1 MANKL
6 ILEKKAQVVE
16 EITSK
21 LKNSAGV
28 VFVDYRGLTDEEITA
43 LRRSL
48 RENNADV
55 KVYKN
60 TLTKRALDSLNIS
73 LDECV
78 EGPSALVYSEDAVA
92 PIKVVTNFAKEHEAL
107 SVKGGIVDGKV
118 SSLEE
123 LAKLATIPSR
133 DGLLTMLA
141 GGMIGIARDLSIALN
156 LYAEQKEK
164 KKKKK

>member
-6 ILEKKAQVVE
+6 ILEKKAQIVD

-28 VFVDYRGLTDEEITA
+28 VFVDYRGLTDEELTS
-43 LRRSL
+43 LRKNL

-92 PIKVVTNFAKEHEAL
+92 PIKVVTNFAKDHEAL

-156 LYAEQKEK
+156 LYAEQKEN
-164 KKKKK
+164 

>member
-6 ILEKKAQVVE
+6 IIEKKAQTVE
-16 EITSK
+16 EIASK
-21 LKNSAGV
+21 IKDSAGV
-28 VFVDYRGLTDEEITA
+28 VFVDYRGLTDEEITS

-48 RENNADV
+48 RKNSADM

-73 LDECV
+73 MDECV
-78 EGPSALVYSEDAVA
+78 LGPSALVYSTDAVA
-92 PIKVVTNFAKEHEAL
+92 PIKTVTNFAKEHSAL

-123 LAKLATIPSR
+123 LAQLATIPSR

-141 GGMIGIARDLSIALN
+141 GGMIGIVKDLSIALN
-156 LYAEQKEK
+156 LYSEQKEN
-164 KKKKK
+164 

>member
-6 ILEKKAQVVE
+6 ILEKKAKTVD
-16 EITSK
+16 EITEK

-28 VFVDYRGLTDEEITA
+28 VFIDYRGLTDEELTT

-48 RENNADV
+48 RENSADV

-60 TLTKRALDSLNIS
+60 TLTKRALDSLNLT

-78 EGPSALVYSEDAVA
+78 EGTSALVYSEDAVA
-92 PIKVVTNFAKEHEAL
+92 PIKVVTNFAKDHEAL
-107 SVKGGIVDGKV
+107 SIKGGIVDGKV

-133 DGLLTMLA
+133 EGLLTMLA
-141 GGMIGIARDLSIALN
+141 GGMIGIAKDLSIALN
-156 LYAEQKEK
+156 LYAEQKEN
-164 KKKKK
+164 

>member
-6 ILEKKAQVVE
+6 ILEKKAQIVD

-28 VFVDYRGLTDEEITA
+28 VFVDYRGLTDEEITS

-60 TLTKRALDSLNIS
+60 TLTKRALDSLNLT

-92 PIKVVTNFAKEHEAL
+92 PIKVVTNFAKDHEAL

-156 LYAEQKEK
+156 LYAEQKEN
-164 KKKKK
+164 

>member
-92 PIKVVTNFAKEHEAL
+92 PIKVVTNFAKDHEAL

-141 GGMIGIARDLSIALN
+141 GCMIGIARDLSIALN
-156 LYAEQKEK
+156 LYAEQKEN
-164 KKKKK
+164 

>member
-6 ILEKKAQVVE
+6 IIEKKAQTVE
-16 EITSK
+16 EIASK
-21 LKNSAGV
+21 IKDSAGV
-28 VFVDYRGLTDEEITA
+28 VFVDYRGLTDEEITS
-43 LRRSL
+43 LRRNL
-48 RENNADV
+48 RKNSADM

-73 LDECV
+73 MDECV
-78 EGPSALVYSEDAVA
+78 LGPSALVYSTDAVA
-92 PIKVVTNFAKEHEAL
+92 PIKTVTNFAKEHSAL

-123 LAKLATIPSR
+123 LAQLATIPSR

-141 GGMIGIARDLSIALN
+141 GGMIAIAKDLSIALN
-156 LYAEQKEK
+156 LYAEQKEN
-164 KKKKK
+164 

>member
-6 ILEKKAQVVE
+6 ILEKKAQTVN
-16 EITSK
+16 EITDK
-21 LKNSAGV
+21 LKNNAGV
-28 VFVDYRGLTDEEITA
+28 VFVDYRGLTDEEITS
-43 LRRSL
+43 LRKAL

-78 EGPSALVYSEDAVA
+78 KGPSALVYSTDAVA
-92 PIKVVTNFAKEHEAL
+92 PIKVVTNFAKDHEAL
-107 SVKGGIVDGKV
+107 EVKGGIVDGKV
-118 SSLEE
+118 SSLDE

-133 DGLLTMLA
+133 EGLLTMLA

-156 LYAEQKEK
+156 LYAEQKEN
-164 KKKKK
+164 

>member
-6 ILEKKAQVVE
+6 IIEKKAQTVE
-16 EITSK
+16 EIASK
-21 LKNSAGV
+21 IKDSAGV
-28 VFVDYRGLTDEEITA
+28 VFVDYRGLADEEITS

-48 RENNADV
+48 RKNSADM

-73 LDECV
+73 MDECV
-78 EGPSALVYSEDAVA
+78 LGPSALVYSTDAVA
-92 PIKVVTNFAKEHEAL
+92 PIKTVTNFAKEHSAL

-123 LAKLATIPSR
+123 LAQLATIPSR

-141 GGMIGIARDLSIALN
+141 GGMIGIVKDLSIALN
-156 LYAEQKEK
+156 LYAEQKEN
-164 KKKKK
+164 

>member
-6 ILEKKAQVVE
+6 ILEKKA
-16 EITSK
+16 EIVNEIATK
-21 LKNSAGV
+21 IKESAGV
-28 VFVDYRGLTDEEITA
+28 VFVDYRGLTDEELTS
-43 LRRSL
+43 LRKSL

-78 EGPSALVYSEDAVA
+78 VGPSALVYSEDAVA
-92 PIKVVTNFAKEHEAL
+92 PIKVVTNFAKDHEAL
-107 SVKGGIVDGKV
+107 SVKGGLVDGKV
-118 SSLEE
+118 TSLAE
-123 LAKLATIPSR
+123 LAELATIPSR

-141 GGMIGIARDLSIALN
+141 GGMIGIVKDLSIALN
-156 LYAEQKEK
+156 LYSEQKEN
-164 KKKKK
+164 

>member
-6 ILEKKAQVVE
+6 ILEKKAETVN
-16 EITSK
+16 EIATK
-21 LKNSAGV
+21 LKENAGV
-28 VFVDYRGLTDEEITA
+28 VFVDYRGLTDEELTT
-43 LRRSL
+43 LRRTL

-60 TLTKRALDSLNIS
+60 TLTKRALDSLNLT

-78 EGPSALVYSEDAVA
+78 AGPSALVYSTDAVA
-92 PIKVVTNFAKEHEAL
+92 PIKVVTNFAKDHEAL
-107 SVKGGIVDGKV
+107 SVKGGLIDGKV

-123 LAKLATIPSR
+123 LSQLATIPSR
-133 DGLLTMLA
+133 EGLLTMLA

-156 LYAEQKEK
+156 LYAEQKEN
-164 KKKKK
+164 

>member
-6 ILEKKAQVVE
+6 IIEKKAQTVE
-16 EITSK
+16 EIASK
-21 LKNSAGV
+21 IKDSAGV
-28 VFVDYRGLTDEEITA
+28 VFVDYRGLTDEEITS

-48 RENNADV
+48 RKNSADM

-73 LDECV
+73 MDECV
-78 EGPSALVYSEDAVA
+78 LGPSALVYSTDAVA
-92 PIKVVTNFAKEHEAL
+92 PIKTVTNFAKEHSAL

-123 LAKLATIPSR
+123 LAQLATIPSR

-141 GGMIGIARDLSIALN
+141 GGMIGIVKDLSIALN
-156 LYAEQKEK
+156 LYAEQKEN
-164 KKKKK
+164 

>member
-6 ILEKKAQVVE
+6 ILEKKAETVN
-16 EITSK
+16 EIASK
-21 LKNSAGV
+21 IKESAGV
-28 VFVDYRGLTDEEITA
+28 VFIDYRGLTDEEFTS
-43 LRRSL
+43 LRKSL

-60 TLTKRALDSLNIS
+60 TLTKRALDSLNVT

-78 EGPSALVYSEDAVA
+78 VGPSALVYSTDAVA
-92 PIKVVTNFAKEHEAL
+92 PIKVVTNFAKDHEAL
-107 SVKGGIVDGKV
+107 SVKGGLVDGKV
-118 SSLEE
+118 TSLEE

-141 GGMIGIARDLSIALN
+141 GGMIGIAKDLSIALN
-156 LYAEQKEK
+156 LYCEQKEN
-164 KKKKK
+164 

>member
-28 VFVDYRGLTDEEITA
+28 VFVDYRGLTDEELTS
-43 LRRSL
+43 LRRTL

-92 PIKVVTNFAKEHEAL
+92 PIKVVTNFAKDHEAL

-156 LYAEQKEK
+156 LYAEQKEN
-164 KKKKK
+164 

>member
-43 LRRSL
+43 LRRTL

-92 PIKVVTNFAKEHEAL
+92 PIKVVTNFAKDHEAL

-156 LYAEQKEK
+156 LYAEQKEN
-164 KKKKK
+164 

>member
-6 ILEKKAQVVE
+6 ILEKKAETVN
-16 EITSK
+16 EITDK

-28 VFVDYRGLTDEEITA
+28 VFVDYRGLTDEEITE
-43 LRRSL
+43 LRKTL

-60 TLTKRALDSLNIS
+60 TLTKRALDSLEIS

-78 EGPSALVYSEDAVA
+78 KGPSALVYSEDAVA
-92 PIKVVTNFAKEHEAL
+92 PIKVVTNFAKDHEAL
-107 SVKGGIVDGKV
+107 NIKGGLVDGKV

-133 DGLLTMLA
+133 EGLLTMLA

-156 LYAEQKEK
+156 LYAEQKEN
-164 KKKKK
+164 